1 MGAGKTAALGEA
13 SDILSQRRLVHA
25 AIDLDSLG
33 LVYLPSRA
41 PSDAVMYENL
51 RAIYGNYANAGVQR
65 FLVARAIESETQ
77 LKLCCKTIP
86 AGDTV
91 VCRLV
96 ASLQVM
102 QRRVENRE
110 SGAWQRRYIERVE
123 KLSNIL
129 DEARLEDFT
138 VSNENRPL
146 TDVATEMLVKA
157 GWISD

>member
-1 MGAGKTAALGEA
+1 
-13 SDILSQRRLVHA
+13 
-25 AIDLDSLG
+25 
-33 LVYLPSRA
+33 
-41 PSDAVMYENL
+41 MYENF

-77 LKLCCKTIP
+77 LKVCCKVIP
-86 AGDTV
+86 AADTI

-102 QRRVENRE
+102 QQRVENRE
-110 SGAWQRRYIERVE
+110 CGVLQRLYVERVE

-138 VSNENRPL
+138 VSNENRAL

-157 GWISD
+157 GWISS